1 VARLRARSSRR
12 DPPSSA
18 KPLQPT
24 AQGRRTYDSA
34 GPTTSDWLR
43 SVGFLLLVTGD
54 PGPCVGDLVCEE
66 WCGADEVVLGAEGSG
81 CGLKCESEAQ
91 QRVFFSL
98 FFLFYFKFKCSNRI

>member
-1 VARLRARSSRR
+1 
-12 DPPSSA
+12 
-18 KPLQPT
+18 
-24 AQGRRTYDSA
+24 
-34 GPTTSDWLR
+34 
-43 SVGFLLLVTGD
+43 VGFLLLVTGD

-98 FFLFYFKFKCSNRI
+98 FFLFEIQVFKPNLNPCFELQIPRAKYSLI